1 MHRHAKNTA
10 FAVVVALVFAAAQ
23 AGLTAPR
30 KGPPV
35 AAEVST
41 LKELHE
47 ALAKATPGSVIRL
60 AAGIYQIYADDPYFL
75 VEDVQGL
82 PDQPIVIQGAAS
94 TEEGTRPTIIDGGR
108 SLSPMLEVEEHNGK
122 AGSRPVELHDLL
134 IEKQFRTER
143 AINCFVFENVA
154 YLVVENLTV
163 RNCLP
168 AAFVNYGNSHYV
180 AIRSSVLVG
189 GMMPVF
195 AGRYSDHL
203 LIEDN
208 VWTQDPSG
216 YTEDQSGYSG
226 RVDLATRPGRMWDT
240 IPWGVVHHGSRAYLN
255 GGLVGSLRTAGS
267 IIIRRNI
274 IRNAYN
280 GVRLRANRCPRYET
294 CGANLEIYDNDFQFI
309 RDNPVEPEDH
319 AENWWIH
326 HNRIYNG
333 HAWFSLDGVSG
344 GPIFIFGNIGWFDDK
359 PARRCIQRDWAAD
372 QTIHPGKRYVPTPEG
387 ECSRSRTGKVIK
399 LGPDPVDLKEPIYIF
414 NNSWYVR
421 APLIAGGR
429 AKFRAWNNATEFC
442 DPTNL
447 PPGLCVADYETE
459 PVCVRS
465 PAGKAD
471 PFANRFP
478 VELDRVPFF
487 DCFAASPGDESRNGV
502 SNHPDFPDKMA
513 SAAFPFSGWHG
524 DPGFVDSHAGD
535 FRLRPDA
542 LARGKGCVVT
552 RRADGSLA
560 CETSTPGADPDVG
573 AYQGDVLTEG
583 PEFIYRGDEPPRV
596 MKVAWRTSENAVELE
611 IVFSTPIQDPSD
623 SAHAALRVEGGS
635 SVGSEPCRKLQ
646 TTSLECRFPG
656 LQAVPSKT
664 ATLLL
669 PRSIKSPGGK
679 PITLWA
685 APTTNLAFQE

>member
-1 MHRHAKNTA
+1 MPCHAKNITFA
-10 FAVVVALVFAAAQ
+10 FVVALVFAGAQ
-23 AGLTAPR
+23 AGLAAPR

-35 AAEVST
+35 ASEVST
-41 LKELHE
+41 LNELHE
-47 ALAKATPGSVIRL
+47 ALEKATPGSVIRL

-75 VEDVQGL
+75 IKDVQGL

-94 TEEGTRPTIIDGGR
+94 TEEGRRPTILDGGR
-108 SLSPMLEVEEHNGK
+108 SLSPMLEVEEHYGK

-134 IEKQFRTER
+134 IQKQFRTER

-168 AAFVNYGNSHYV
+168 AAFVIYGNSRYV
-180 AIRSSVLVG
+180 AIRSSVMVG

-226 RVDLATRPGRMWDT
+226 RVDLAPRPGRMWDT

-294 CGANLEIYDNDFQFI
+294 CGANVEIYDNDFQFI

-344 GPIFIFGNIGWFDDK
+344 GPIYIFGNIGWFDDK
-359 PARRCIQRDWAAD
+359 PERRCIQRDWAGD
-372 QTIHPGKRYVPTPEG
+372 QTIHSGKRYVSTPEG

-399 LGPDPVDLKEPIYIF
+399 LGPDPVDLKEPIYVF

-421 APLIAGGR
+421 APLISGGR

-442 DPTNL
+442 DPTKL
-447 PPGLCVADYETE
+447 PGGLCVADYETE

-478 VELDRVPFF
+478 LELDRIPFF

-513 SAAFPFSGWHG
+513 GAGFPFNGWHG

-552 RRADGSLA
+552 RRADASLA
-560 CETSTPGADPDVG
+560 CEANTSGADPDVG
-573 AYQGDVLTEG
+573 AYQGDVLIEG
-583 PEFIYRGDEPPRV
+583 PEFIYRGDEQPRV
-596 MKVAWRTSENAVELE
+596 MKVAWRTNENAVQLE
-611 IVFSTPIQDPSD
+611 IVFSIPIQDPPD
-623 SAHAALRVEGGS
+623 NAHAALRVEGGS

-646 TTSLECRFPG
+646 TTAMECRFPG
-656 LQAVPSKT
+656 LQAIPPKT

-679 PITLWA
+679 SITLWA